1 MFALSVPAQ
10 VDGVRMHED
19 VHEVVDDLALD
30 VVLNTVH
37 QKPTTHV
44 YHLNEGQISGKNKWM
59 LRLGK
64 PSVLVVPAKPWNTI
78 DNYISVWNLSHIF
91 CPTDD
96 SESKQLSFTYKC
108 LKSSIFCLFIRIRER
123 ERNGHLLTKHMYICL
138 YVQFFLLSYLSYSSG
153 SSGW

>member
-1 MFALSVPAQ
+1 MSPDLFPSWGEFRISSDAALDVVFALSVPAQ

-37 QKPTTHV
+37 QKTTTHV
-44 YHLNEGQISGKNKWM
+44 HHLNEGQISGKNKCM

-78 DNYISVWNLSHIF
+78 DNYILVWNLSHIF
-91 CPTDD
+91 CT
-96 SESKQLSFTYKC
+96 TVMC
-108 LKSSIFCLFIRIRER
+108 LQNICTFVY
-123 ERNGHLLTKHMYICL
+123 MYT
-138 YVQFFLLSYLSYSSG
+138 FFLLSYLSYSSG